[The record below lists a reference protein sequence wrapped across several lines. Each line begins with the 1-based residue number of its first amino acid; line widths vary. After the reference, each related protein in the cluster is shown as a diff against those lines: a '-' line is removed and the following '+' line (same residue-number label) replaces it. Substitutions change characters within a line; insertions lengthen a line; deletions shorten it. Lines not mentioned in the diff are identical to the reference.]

1 MAFCQAQVPGLE
13 VAEGVQLVSLGS
25 EHVQPVL
32 KDGSLVDLL
41 GLEFGWLV
49 SEPGDGV
56 RKLVLEELLFPG
68 NHFVS
73 SGLTL

>member
-1 MAFCQAQVPGLE
+1 MAFNQAQVPGVQ

-32 KDGSLVDLL
+32 KDGSLGDLL

-49 SEPGDGV
+49 SEPGDGA
-56 RKLVLEELLFPG
+56 
-68 NHFVS
+68 S
-73 SGLTL
+73 